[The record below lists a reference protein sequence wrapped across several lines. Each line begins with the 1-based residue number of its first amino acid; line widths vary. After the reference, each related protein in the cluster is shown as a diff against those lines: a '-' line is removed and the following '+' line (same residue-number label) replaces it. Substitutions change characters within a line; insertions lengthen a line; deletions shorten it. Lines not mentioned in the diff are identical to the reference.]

1 MRHAEKA
8 RNSSC
13 RFADEVATRCI
24 AKYLSTVPPDLRESY
39 KQTVLSGIVLQGPD
53 EGVLEVISLGVG
65 TKVLPL
71 EQLLGEKAKSRV
83 RDLHAE
89 VLARRGLLRWLH
101 IQLELAS
108 GDESPYLTAV
118 DGDVDP
124 GLLMTTSRRYRLRP
138 QLTLHMYSSSQPCGN
153 ACIKAWAKCKKP
165 TMLVSLGQ
173 YTCPSE
179 PHPVFRAS
187 AVKEGQIAALV
198 KRAAMGV
205 GAEAEAESDD
215 DSMVKATT
223 EPVQVRRCPPA
234 ATAYPEL
241 DSSDKLPSGVILTCS
256 DKLCVWNCLG
266 LQGALL
272 SARLEPLYLRS
283 FTVGRKFSQVH
294 CHRALCCRAA
304 SFASA
309 CGRFATHH
317 PTMMCT
323 SVCFDTSVIPTASA
337 AEVETEVEAVVGA
350 DFSEKRCFVWAL
362 GAGEGEV
369 LDGSSGF
376 CVGGQVSSFS
386 SSALE
391 RDLRG
396 LSPEERRE
404 EKRERAASYCT
415 AKSKL
420 FSSPFFLDEYST
432 FRKRLESLT
441 SRPEKDRAV

>member
-24 AKYLSTVPPDLRESY
+24 AKYEALVPPDLRESY

-53 EGVLEVISLGVG
+53 ESVLEVISLGVG
-65 TKVLPL
+65 TKVLSL
-71 EQLLGEKAKSRV
+71 EHLLGDKVKERV
-83 RDLHAE
+83 RDMHAE

-101 IQLELAS
+101 VQLELAS

-118 DGDVDP
+118 DEEVDP
-124 GLLMTTSRRYRLRP
+124 AGLLMTTPRRYRLRP

-165 TMLVSLGQ
+165 TMLASLGQ
-173 YTCPSE
+173 FTCPSE
-179 PHPVFRAS
+179 PHPTFRAT

-198 KRAAMGV
+198 KRGA
-205 GAEAEAESDD
+205 GAEAEADD
-215 DSMVKATT
+215 DTMVEAKT
-223 EPVQVRRCPPA
+223 EPGQVRRCPPA

-241 DSSDKLPSGVILTCS
+241 DSNSDKPPLGVILTCS

-323 SVCFDTSVIPTASA
+323 SVCFDSTVIATAGA
-337 AEVETEVEAVVGA
+337 AEVEAVVGA

-386 SSALE
+386 SSALG
-391 RDLRG
+391 RDSLAPE
-396 LSPEERRE
+396 LSY
-404 EKRERAASYCT
+404 RAA
-415 AKSKL
+415 KSML
-420 FSSPFFLDEYST
+420 FSSPFFLNEYSS
-432 FRKRLESLT
+432 FREQLAERET
-441 SRPEKDRAV
+441 